1 MGVNDELE
9 KGKKLISEQ
18 VTEVGFLDNAF
29 KSLAASISAAFEEVI
44 ENLQGVDEVG
54 AKVAKSYERDI
65 VGSIKKIT
73 SGLEDN
79 VNLQLKINKGVNVQ
93 KEISDKL
100 DKAEV
105 RKQIT
110 LEKITRAEGLSVQT
124 KINLRALVGEQFEL
138 EEKNLKLLEK
148 RNKDNLKSISFSG
161 ILLKNISG
169 FTDKL
174 DKTGTLTEILKGNIG
189 DVLTDAR
196 QLELAFALFV
206 NSALAGSERIA
217 TIRQELGV
225 GASRG
230 RELAGELAIAAANSE
245 SLLVTTK
252 GLLEANK
259 SLNEAFGTAAVF
271 NTETLVNAAELLK
284 TNILSAEAISQLA
297 GDAARLGVSFEE
309 ALQTQENSVNEIN
322 AATGAQ
328 INLKTVLE
336 ASNRISGQIRA
347 QLGANPEAIARAV
360 TQAKALGFELEQIA
374 AAGKQILD
382 FESSISAELE
392 AELLTG
398 KQLNLERARLAALT
412 GDLETLTSEI
422 SANVGNFN
430 DFSKL
435 NVIQQE
441 AIANAVGMSADELAN
456 SLITE
461 ENRASLLAEA
471 VANNDELAVKQLKA
485 RSAAQTFQDTLVK
498 IQTIIGDIGIIFAP
512 ILDGFAS
519 LVGLITSSKIGIG
532 AIVGV
537 MGALVARA
545 TALKAIAIKTAIAN
559 IISGNAKFGAV
570 GIVASLAGIATM
582 LAAINSVSTAD
593 DMGFGNNMLI
603 TKNKGAIMLNNQDS
617 VIAGTN
623 LLGGGG
629 EGIDYDKMAMA
640 MSKAQVNV
648 TTKYNSFRAYSTTSN
663 GGRYQS
669 SARYES
675 KFA

>member
-206 NSALAGSERIA
+206 NSI
-217 TIRQELGV
+217 
-225 GASRG
+225 
-230 RELAGELAIAAANSE
+230 
-245 SLLVTTK
+245 LLF
-252 GLLEANK
+252 EPEK
-259 SLNEAFGTAAVF
+259 SLPSGNP
-271 NTETLVNAAELLK
+271 
-284 TNILSAEAISQLA
+284 
-297 GDAARLGVSFEE
+297 
-309 ALQTQENSVNEIN
+309 
-322 AATGAQ
+322 
-328 INLKTVLE
+328 
-336 ASNRISGQIRA
+336 ISG
-347 QLGANPEAIARAV
+347 
-360 TQAKALGFELEQIA
+360 
-374 AAGKQILD
+374 
-382 FESSISAELE
+382 
-392 AELLTG
+392 
-398 KQLNLERARLAALT
+398 
-412 GDLETLTSEI
+412 
-422 SANVGNFN
+422 
-430 DFSKL
+430 
-435 NVIQQE
+435 
-441 AIANAVGMSADELAN
+441 
-456 SLITE
+456 
-461 ENRASLLAEA
+461 
-471 VANNDELAVKQLKA
+471 
-485 RSAAQTFQDTLVK
+485 
-498 IQTIIGDIGIIFAP
+498 
-512 ILDGFAS
+512 
-519 LVGLITSSKIGIG
+519 
-532 AIVGV
+532 
-537 MGALVARA
+537 
-545 TALKAIAIKTAIAN
+545 
-559 IISGNAKFGAV
+559 
-570 GIVASLAGIATM
+570 
-582 LAAINSVSTAD
+582 
-593 DMGFGNNMLI
+593 
-603 TKNKGAIMLNNQDS
+603 
-617 VIAGTN
+617 
-623 LLGGGG
+623 
-629 EGIDYDKMAMA
+629 
-640 MSKAQVNV
+640 
-648 TTKYNSFRAYSTTSN
+648 
-663 GGRYQS
+663 
-669 SARYES
+669 
-675 KFA
+675 